1 LAAGIVRSLLTII
14 GIWANEL
21 EEKHIHHQTINNL
34 RSSRNCL
41 LLPFKFTAAKVA
53 S

>member
-1 LAAGIVRSLLTII
+1 MKGSLLTII
-14 GIWANEL
+14 GIWADKL
-21 EEKHIHHQTINNL
+21 EGKHIHHPRINYL